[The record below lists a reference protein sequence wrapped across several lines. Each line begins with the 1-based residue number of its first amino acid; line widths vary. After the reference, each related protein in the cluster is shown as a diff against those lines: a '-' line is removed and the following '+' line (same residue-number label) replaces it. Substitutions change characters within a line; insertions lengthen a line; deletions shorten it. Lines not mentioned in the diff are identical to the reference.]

1 MGTSQ
6 FLKRKH
12 KIGLPMLIRSLI
24 VCTLCFFQSIS
35 FAQRPEL
42 GADYEV
48 TDNLLIKSSD
58 GATIS
63 AMMVRKKDQTQ
74 PLPSMLQFTIYVR
87 DRDITTLKEAADRG
101 YVGVMAYSRGKYLS
115 PDAIAPYEHD
125 GKDAN
130 IVIDWISKQSWSNG
144 AVGMYGGSYNGFT
157 QWAAAKNL
165 HPALKTIVPYVA
177 GGPGMGLPMDNNI
190 FINPNY
196 QWAFYVSNNKTLD
209 NAVND
214 DRQRFRKMQ
223 NDWWLSGRAY
233 REIDQIDGKPNP
245 LLQRWLQHPAY
256 DTYWQNM
263 VPYKSDFA
271 QIKIPVLSI
280 DGYYNDS
287 QVSGLY
293 YLREHNKYVPNAEHY
308 LIIGPYG
315 HFGAQRGGEKMLN
328 EMEVSPLALIDTKK
342 ITYEWFDFILKDGK
356 KPSILKDKIN
366 YFAMGENQ
374 WRQAPSLEKMAN
386 DFLQFYL
393 VPVKQNG
400 RYLLQSTRPSS
411 QKYLTQTVDFAD
423 RQSSNNNDYYP
434 SPIVGKKINASNG
447 FVFVS
452 APLKEDVLING
463 SFIGEIVTSINK
475 RDMDFGIALYELD
488 DKDEYFHLSYSIE
501 RASFAKDKTQ
511 RQLLTANK
519 ITHLPLSQT
528 RLVSKYLKKGTRIAV
543 HLDVNKNPFS
553 QLNYGTGKDV
563 SDETIADAKQK
574 LVVKWFAQS
583 SIRVPI
589 LRLQPQKTNK

>member
-1 MGTSQ
+1 MPLR
-6 FLKRKH
+6 FL
-12 KIGLPMLIRSLI
+12 LILI
-24 VCTLCFFQSIS
+24 LCFFPDIS
-35 FAQRPEL
+35 HAQKPEL
-42 GADYEV
+42 GPEYEV
-48 TDNLLIKSSD
+48 KDDLLIKGND

-63 AMMVRKKDQTQ
+63 AMMVRKKDQAQ
-74 PLPSMLQFTIYVR
+74 PLPSILQFTIYVR
-87 DRDITTLKEAADRG
+87 DRDITSLKEAADRG

-115 PDAIAPYEHD
+115 PDVIAPYEHD

-130 IVIDWISKQSWSNG
+130 AVIDWISKQSWSNG
-144 AVGMYGGSYNGFT
+144 AVGMYGGSYNGFS

-223 NDWWLSGRAY
+223 NDWWQSGRAY
-233 REIDQIDGKPNP
+233 REIDQIDGTPNP

-293 YLREHNKYVPNAEHY
+293 YLREHKKYVPNAEHY

-315 HFGAQRGGEKMLN
+315 HFGAQRGGEKVLN
-328 EMEVSPLALIDTKK
+328 EMEVSSLALIDTKK
-342 ITYEWFDFILKDGK
+342 ITYEWFDFILKKGK

-374 WRQAPSLEKMAN
+374 WRQAPSLEQMAN

-393 VPVKQNG
+393 MPVKQNG
-400 RYLLQSTRPSS
+400 RYSLQSTRPTN
-411 QKYLTQTVDFAD
+411 QKYVAQTVDFAD

-434 SPIVGKKINASNG
+434 SPIIGKKIDTSSG
-447 FVFVS
+447 LIFVS
-452 APLKEDVLING
+452 APLKEDLLING
-463 SFIGEIVTSINK
+463 SFSGELAVSINK
-475 RDMDFGIALYELD
+475 RDMDFGVTLYELD
-488 DKDEYFHLSYSIE
+488 EKNEYFHLSYAID
-501 RASFAKDKTQ
+501 RASFTKDKTQ
-511 RQLLTANK
+511 RQLLTPNK

-528 RLVSKYLKKGTRIAV
+528 RLVSKRIKKGSRIAV

-553 QLNYGTGKDV
+553 QINYGTEKDV

-574 LVVKWFAQS
+574 LEVKWFAQS
-583 SIRVPI
+583 FIRIPI
-589 LRLQPQKTNK
+589 LRLQ